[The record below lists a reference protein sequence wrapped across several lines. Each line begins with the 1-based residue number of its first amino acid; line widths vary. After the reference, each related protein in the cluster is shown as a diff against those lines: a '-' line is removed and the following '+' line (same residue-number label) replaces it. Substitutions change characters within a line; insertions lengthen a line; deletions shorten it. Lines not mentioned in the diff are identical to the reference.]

1 MSGSAAQKKPEITLE
16 EGRPREAEGRVQDA
30 EEFELE
36 GLISDDEDTEAA
48 ASPYKP

>member
-1 MSGSAAQKKPEITLE
+1 MSGSAVQKKPEITLE

-36 GLISDDEDTEAA
+36 GLISDDDTEAA